1 MYALYHYAR
10 RQSSVTQIGSTPLG
24 GLHPIR
30 VQSMTNTATLD
41 TDACVAQARRI
52 IDAGGAYVRL
62 TAQGVREAENLAL
75 IHAALHDQGYTTP
88 LVADI
93 HFNPRAADAA
103 ALYVEKVRINP
114 GNYVDSARTFKQID
128 YTDASYAEELQK
140 IRARFLPFLALCREH
155 HTAIRIGVNHG
166 SLSDRILSRYGNT
179 PAGMVESCMEFLRL
193 CVEAQFSD
201 VVLSIKSSNTVMMVK
216 TVRLLVHTMEQE
228 GMSFPLHLGVTEAG
242 DGEDGRI
249 KSAIGI
255 GALLGDGLGDTLR
268 VSLSEAPELEIP
280 VAQKLVNYVIGRANH
295 APITGPKEV
304 SYHPFDDVPRPTHA
318 VGNIGGGQAPIVI
331 ADGTSFD
338 AQQLLPDYRFLG
350 LDDEPT
356 SAQDIV
362 EAHHPTTIAAA
373 SRCYSMQQLDL
384 LQADNRPLKWLR
396 LTLTE
401 LQAALADAQHA
412 LHHILANDRAIV
424 LIAQIDNTNI
434 PAACRAFA
442 LTLQAASIT
451 HPLVF
456 QHRYAQD
463 DAEAL
468 QVMIGADT
476 GANLMDGLLNGLH
489 LSNSGSIDAQT
500 LCQWTFGALQAAR
513 CRTTKT
519 EYISCP
525 GCGRTLFNLERT
537 IARVKAATSHLTGLK
552 IGIMGCI
559 VNGPG
564 EMADADY
571 GYVGAARER
580 VSLYKGKECI
590 EKNIPEDEA
599 VDKLIQ
605 LIKDHG
611 DWQEPR

>member
-1 MYALYHYAR
+1 MYALYQYTR
-10 RQSSVTQIGSTPLG
+10 RQSSVTQIGTTPLG
-24 GLHPIR
+24 GLYPIR
-30 VQSMTNTATLD
+30 VQSMTNTSTLD
-41 TDACVAQARRI
+41 TAGCVAQARRI
-52 IDAGGAYVRL
+52 IDRGGAYVRL

-75 IHAALHDQGYTTP
+75 IHDALRAEGYTAP

-128 YTDASYAEELQK
+128 YTDASYTEELQK
-140 IRARFLPFLALCREH
+140 IRARFLPFLEVCRTH

-193 CVEAQFSD
+193 CVEAQFTD

-280 VAQKLVNYVIGRANH
+280 VAQKLVDYVTSRALH
-295 APITGPKEV
+295 TPITGPAEV
-304 SYHPFDDVPRPTHA
+304 SYHPFDDIPRPTHA
-318 VGNIGGGQAPIVI
+318 VGKIGGGQVPIVI
-331 ADGTSFD
+331 ADGTTF
-338 AQQLLPDYRFLG
+338 APQQLQPDYRFIS
-350 LDDEPT
+350 LDDMPT
-356 SAQDIV
+356 GAQDIV
-362 EAHHPTTIAAA
+362 AAEHPAAA
-373 SRCYSMQQLDL
+373 TASSRCYTLQQLNF
-384 LQADNRPLKWLR
+384 LQADSAPLKWLR
-396 LTLTE
+396 LTLIE
-401 LQAALADAQHA
+401 LQESLSDVQHA
-412 LHHILANDRAIV
+412 LHRILSNDKNIV
-424 LIAQIDNTNI
+424 LIAQTDNTNI
-434 PAACRAFA
+434 PAAIRAFA
-442 LTLQAASIT
+442 HTLQAAGIT

-456 QHRYAQD
+456 HHRYAQD
-463 DAEAL
+463 DAESL

-476 GANLMDGLLNGLH
+476 GANLMDGLLNGLY
-489 LSNSGSIDAQT
+489 LSNSGHIDAQT

-525 GCGRTLFNLERT
+525 GCGRTLFRLERT
-537 IARVKAATSHLTGLK
+537 IARVKAATSHLSGLK

-571 GYVGAARER
+571 GYVGAGRER
-580 VSLYKGKECI
+580 VSLYKGKACI
-590 EKNIPEDEA
+590 EKNIPEEEA

-605 LIKDHG
+605 LIQQHG